1 MPFVFNIPAYLPLPS
16 AYTVRAWPGTLD
28 YNLRIREGEDLLFSL
43 MVSLPGE
50 CPEDDTREEEQEEGD
65 DCEFDAGGS
74 NEGVYEGQPGE
85 GLPTSGNPL
94 GEYEDDDPEE
104 DTRHGRNVGLSQVN
118 RRLNL
123 PVRWTR

>member
-1 MPFVFNIPAYLPLPS
+1 VPFVFDIPAYLPLPS

-28 YNLRIREGEDLLFSL
+28 YNLRIREGEDVLFSL

-50 CPEDDTREEEQEEGD
+50 CPEDDIREEEQEEGD

-74 NEGVYEGQPGE
+74 DEGVYEGQPGE
-85 GLPTSGNPL
+85 GLSDADESPDG
-94 GEYEDDDPEE
+94 DDDEDEE

-123 PVRWTR
+123 PVRWRT